1 MGDSDDEYD
10 RKRRDKFRGERGSAG
25 DSYPRG
31 ADRSERSRGRD
42 DWQERGRPRQDY
54 RDYRPPPRDRG
65 YSPVREGPPMKRMRG
80 EGWGDEGRGGRFG
93 GHDSYG
99 MYGGYGG
106 GHDHYGGM
114 HGGGGGGPYGHP
126 APMHQREPQSS
137 GDMQTQPCMMTLKQF
152 LATQDDA
159 ISDSEAI
166 QKYNDYKLEF
176 KRQQL
181 NEFFVAHKDEE
192 CARTRRRRNSSHFSP
207 VLGSASPPLA
217 GRVNFKLEQSVHRA
231 NVLVRALA
239 RGI

>member
-25 DSYPRG
+25 DSYARG
-31 ADRSERSRGRD
+31 ADRSERSRGRGD
-42 DWQERGRPRQDY
+42 DWPERGRPRQDY

-80 EGWGDEGRGGRFG
+80 DGWGDEGRGGRFG
-93 GHDSYG
+93 GHDAYG
-99 MYGGYGG
+99 MYGGGYGG

-114 HGGGGGGPYGHP
+114 HQGGGGGGPYGHP

-192 CARTRRRRNSSHFSP
+192 W
-207 VLGSASPPLA
+207 
-217 GRVNFKLEQSVHRA
+217 
-231 NVLVRALA
+231 
-239 RGI
+239 